1 MNLISRLIATGLFV
15 GYVPFAPGTAG
26 SILGLFL
33 YWAIPGTESFGLLA
47 AILLLFLLGVWS
59 AKAVEQVTGVE
70 DNQIIV
76 IDEIVGVL
84 VTLMFFEKSFTWL
97 VVGCILFRFFDIV
110 KLYPARRA
118 EEMPGGWGVM
128 LDDVVAG
135 IYSLVSLR
143 TIQWGVEH
151 IFYES

>member
-118 EEMPGGWGVM
+118 EELPGGWGVM

>member
-33 YWAIPGTESFGLLA
+33 YWAIPGSESFGLLA

-76 IDEIVGVL
+76 VDEIVGVL
-84 VTLMFFEKSFTWL
+84 VTVMFFEKSFTWL

-118 EEMPGGWGVM
+118 EELPGGWGVM

-135 IYSLVSLR
+135 IYSLLSLR
-143 TIQWGVEH
+143 AIHWGVEH
-151 IFYES
+151 LLS

>member
-84 VTLMFFEKSFTWL
+84 VTLMFLEKNFTWL

-118 EEMPGGWGVM
+118 EELPGGWGVM

>member
-33 YWAIPGTESFGLLA
+33 YWAIPGSESFGLLA

-59 AKAVEQVTGVE
+59 AKAVERVTGVE

-118 EEMPGGWGVM
+118 EELPGGWGVM

>member
-70 DNQIIV
+70 DHQIIV

-84 VTLMFFEKSFTWL
+84 VTLMFLEKNFTWL

-118 EEMPGGWGVM
+118 EELPGGWGVM

>member
-118 EEMPGGWGVM
+118 EELPGGWGVM

-135 IYSLVSLR
+135 IYSLLSLR
-143 TIQWGVEH
+143 TIHWGVEH
-151 IFYES
+151 LL

>member
-33 YWAIPGTESFGLLA
+33 YWAIPGSESFGLLA

-118 EEMPGGWGVM
+118 EELPGGWGVM

>member
-1 MNLISRLIATGLFV
+1 M
-15 GYVPFAPGTAG
+15 
-26 SILGLFL
+26 
-33 YWAIPGTESFGLLA
+33 
-47 AILLLFLLGVWS
+47 
-59 AKAVEQVTGVE
+59 TGVE

-84 VTLMFFEKSFTWL
+84 VTLMFLEKNFTWL

-118 EEMPGGWGVM
+118 EELPGGWGVM

-135 IYSLVSLR
+135 IYSLLSLR

>member
-33 YWAIPGTESFGLLA
+33 YWAIPGSESFGLLA
-47 AILLLFLLGVWS
+47 AIFLLFLLGVWS

-118 EEMPGGWGVM
+118 EELPGGWGVM

>member
-33 YWAIPGTESFGLLA
+33 YWAIPGSESFGLLA
-47 AILLLFLLGVWS
+47 AIFLLFLLGVWS

-84 VTLMFFEKSFTWL
+84 VTLMFLEKNFTWL

-110 KLYPARRA
+110 KLYPAGRA
-118 EEMPGGWGVM
+118 EELPGGWGVM

-151 IFYES
+151 LL